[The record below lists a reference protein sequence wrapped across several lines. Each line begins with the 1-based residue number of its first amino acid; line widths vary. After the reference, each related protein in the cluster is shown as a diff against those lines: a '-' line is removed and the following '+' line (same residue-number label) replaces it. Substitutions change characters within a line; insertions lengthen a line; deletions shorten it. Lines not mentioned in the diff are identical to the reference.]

1 MQGDISRI
9 MVEIAVRQALKNR
22 SKQSFRRSLRT
33 LVEYGEHFSSGPFQ
47 SRFFILVQQMLRD
60 ENHPYYLLAERAWA
74 QVDKRYLEHF
84 CLNVGYESWTR
95 GAAVIRALEAE
106 LNCNIPWCLTIERT
120 RPEGSALEEQHLY
133 ALMDQGMHMGIYT
146 YFLVDCQLNAA
157 LLRRLAASHSS
168 CALVCITL
176 DSRLTE
182 DALSLLDD
190 ATNVMLVPVL
200 DGQTFTSA
208 PRMRQ
213 RHRLYG
219 LCTSYA
225 STGDAQRFAQ
235 GGGLACPGDPDC
247 MLRFFFPAPGC
258 SQEVCDA
265 VDEELLR
272 LKEHPLT
279 AQFPVEITRDLR
291 RIDQIISTDDCA
303 LSVRHTGEFMLSWPE
318 SPTGLYAQTTSL
330 EQLVRT
336 CLRKGE

>member
-168 CALVCITL
+168 CALVWHHPGFQVNGR
-176 DSRLTE
+176 RLI
-182 DALSLLDD
+182 
-190 ATNVMLVPVL
+190 
-200 DGQTFTSA
+200 
-208 PRMRQ
+208 
-213 RHRLYG
+213 
-219 LCTSYA
+219 
-225 STGDAQRFAQ
+225 
-235 GGGLACPGDPDC
+235 
-247 MLRFFFPAPGC
+247 
-258 SQEVCDA
+258 
-265 VDEELLR
+265 
-272 LKEHPLT
+272 PL
-279 AQFPVEITRDLR
+279 
-291 RIDQIISTDDCA
+291 
-303 LSVRHTGEFMLSWPE
+303 G
-318 SPTGLYAQTTSL
+318 
-330 EQLVRT
+330 
-336 CLRKGE
+336 

>member
-1 MQGDISRI
+1 M
-9 MVEIAVRQALKNR
+9 
-22 SKQSFRRSLRT
+22 
-33 LVEYGEHFSSGPFQ
+33 
-47 SRFFILVQQMLRD
+47 
-60 ENHPYYLLAERAWA
+60 
-74 QVDKRYLEHF
+74 
-84 CLNVGYESWTR
+84 
-95 GAAVIRALEAE
+95 IRALEAE

-157 LLRRLAASHSS
+157 LLRRLAASHSP

-190 ATNVMLVPVL
+190 ATNVMLVPYWMAKPL
-200 DGQTFTSA
+200 PPLHA
-208 PRMRQ
+208 WRQ

-225 STGDAQRFAQ
+225 SPGDAQRFAQ

-279 AQFPVEITRDLR
+279 AQFPVELTRDLR

-303 LSVRHTGEFMLSWPE
+303 LSVRHTGEFMLSWLNPPLACMRKQPLW
-318 SPTGLYAQTTSL
+318 SSL
-330 EQLVRT
+330 CAPVCAKEN
-336 CLRKGE
+336 E

>member
-1 MQGDISRI
+1 MHGDISRI

-33 LVEYGEHFSSGPFQ
+33 LVEYGEHFSNGPFQ

-84 CLNVGYESWTR
+84 CVNMGYESWTR

-106 LNCNIPWCLTIERT
+106 LNCNIPWCLTIERA
-120 RPEGSALEEQHLY
+120 RPEGATLDKQYIY
-133 ALMDQGMHMGIYT
+133 ALMEQGMRMGIYT
-146 YFLVDCQLNAA
+146 YFLVDCRLDAAMLRQLSAA
-157 LLRRLAASHSS
+157 HGS
-168 CALVCITL
+168 CALICITL
-176 DSRLTE
+176 DSCLTE
-182 DALSLLDD
+182 DTLALLDD

-200 DGQTFTSA
+200 DGDTFTSA

-219 LCTSYA
+219 LCTPYA
-225 STGDAQRFAQ
+225 SSADMARITQN
-235 GGGLACPGDPDC
+235 GGLACPGDPDC
-247 MLRFFFPAPGC
+247 MLPFFFPAAGC
-258 SQEVCDA
+258 PPEVCNA
-265 VDEELLR
+265 VDETLLR
-272 LKEHPLT
+272 LKEHPMT
-279 AQFPVEITRDLR
+279 AQFPVELTRDLR

-303 LSVRHTGEFMLSWPE
+303 LSVRSTGEYMLSYPE
-318 SPTGLYAQTTSL
+318 SPTGLFMQTTSL

-336 CLRKGE
+336 CLKKA